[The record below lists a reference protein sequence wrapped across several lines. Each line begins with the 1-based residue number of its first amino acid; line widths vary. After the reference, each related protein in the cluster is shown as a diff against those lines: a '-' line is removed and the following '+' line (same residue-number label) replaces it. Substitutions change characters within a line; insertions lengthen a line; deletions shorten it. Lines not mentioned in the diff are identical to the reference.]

1 MDRSSDGGRLPG
13 DPGDGA
19 GVDPPT
25 PAVEPTSAAVDPV
38 HLEMDELF
46 RALYDDLRRMAR
58 RHLRGE
64 RADHTLSTTALVHE
78 SYLKLGRLDRIRW
91 QSRSHFAAE
100 ASRAMR
106 RILVDH
112 AVRRGAGKRGGSHV
126 RVELREDLAATASVD
141 DELLAVH
148 RALEGLARKRPRPA
162 RVVECRV
169 FGGMTIPEIAE
180 ALELSPA
187 TVKRDWEIARA
198 WLNREL
204 GEAG

>member
-1 MDRSSDGGRLPG
+1 MDTVNHEADGRRLPEEAG
-13 DPGDGA
+13 AGPPAGDGEGSPMA
-19 GVDPPT
+19 
-25 PAVEPTSAAVDPV
+25 
-38 HLEMDELF
+38 MDELF
-46 RALYDDLRRMAR
+46 SALYEDLRRMAR

-78 SYLKLGRLDRIRW
+78 SYLKLGRLDRMQW

-112 AVRRGAGKRGGSHV
+112 AVRRGAGKRGGARE
-126 RVELREDLAATASVD
+126 RVELREDMAATVSVD
-141 DELLAVH
+141 DEILAVH
-148 RALEGLARKRPRPA
+148 GALEALARTRPRPA

-169 FGGMTIPEIAE
+169 FGGMTVPEIAE

-204 GEAG
+204 ADGADPPGG

>member
-1 MDRSSDGGRLPG
+1 MSGRPEES
-13 DPGDGA
+13 
-19 GVDPPT
+19 PP
-25 PAVEPTSAAVDPV
+25 
-38 HLEMDELF
+38 LEMDELF
-46 RALYDDLRRMAR
+46 RLLYEDLRRMAH

-64 RADHTLSTTALVHE
+64 RPDHTLSTTALVHE
-78 SYLKLGRLDRIRW
+78 SYLKLGRLDRVRW

-112 AVRRGAGKRGGSHV
+112 AVRRGAGKRGGARV
-126 RVELREDLAATASVD
+126 RVDLSDEMAVAPSVD
-141 DELLAVH
+141 DEVLAVH
-148 RALEGLARKRPRPA
+148 NALEALSRQRPRPA

-198 WLNREL
+198 WLDREL
-204 GEAG
+204 G